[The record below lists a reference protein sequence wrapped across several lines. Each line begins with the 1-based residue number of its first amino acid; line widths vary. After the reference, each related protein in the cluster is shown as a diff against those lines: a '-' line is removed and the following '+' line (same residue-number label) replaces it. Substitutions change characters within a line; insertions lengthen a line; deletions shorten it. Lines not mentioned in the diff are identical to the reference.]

1 MKKRYIFIFILITIV
16 IAIIIF
22 LIFFNTKTSKNLKIG
37 NNSTSQEIVDYI
49 LNISSYKAK
58 IEIEI
63 DSNKNKNKYIIKQ
76 EYKSPDM
83 SSQEVLEPS
92 NIKGVR
98 ITKNGNHLKLENT
111 NLNLSSVFEN
121 YEYISD
127 NNLDLSTFIKDYKS
141 GEKTNWQEENNQI
154 IMSISKDGKE
164 KALYIDVTTKKPSK
178 LEIKDI
184 NKLAMIYISY
194 NEVEVK

>member
-1 MKKRYIFIFILITIV
+1 M
-16 IAIIIF
+16 
-22 LIFFNTKTSKNLKIG
+22 SKNLKIG

-49 LNISSYKAK
+49 LNISSYKATV
-58 IEIEI
+58 EIEVN
-63 DSNKNKNKYIIKQ
+63 SNKNKNKYIIKQ
-76 EYKSPDM
+76 EYKSPDI

-92 NIKGVR
+92 NIKGVK
-98 ITKNGNHLKLENT
+98 ITKNGNQLKLENT

-127 NNLDLSTFIKDYKS
+127 SNLDLSTFIKDYKS
-141 GEKTNWQEENNQI
+141 EGKSTWKEENNQI
-154 IMSISKDGKE
+154 IMNTNKDGKE
-164 KALYIDVTTKKPSK
+164 KTLYIEIATQKPSR

-184 NKLAMIYISY
+184 NKATMIYISY